1 MQNGNLVFGGT
12 RWRCLLVAAVATI
25 GTLWTSVAMATITQG
40 DFSVFG
46 FFETRE
52 AGHWGEGSSALNSTP
67 TTQVHPTATSTFS
80 IPGQSF
86 GITGG
91 SFDFNHWDLA
101 EMRQLA
107 DVRPDYHTVKNY
119 KLLGRFDTLFVKD
132 ADFFAYYRPWYD
144 AVGSLKSIGRSR
156 PNTDAIPYSHSQ
168 STDSGLTMNGSL
180 QNEYFKNDLREYYG
194 QLNFTDNFSARI
206 GKQQVIWSEADA
218 LSGTEVTNPVNATWH
233 GVYGA
238 ESAEDT
244 RTNLRMVKLNY
255 ILPDFLKTANNELE
269 GFWIP
274 GDFEGDGIK
283 LQGDP
288 RNPYVVPAAF
298 NGGCPFCGTGPDG
311 IFPVN
316 INQNGQIINSSEV
329 PNFDPKAMIF
339 IPIGPASTK
348 AGVACAK
355 PGPGS
360 GVPGKHGCFATG
372 QFYDFHAINLSS
384 TPSNSIQNS
393 EFGARYSSLLPIGNG
408 LQASFIYLYEFR
420 SALGRACAQCGPGIT
435 GDPGAV
441 ALGGG
446 VFLLPGKFLHGKP
459 RPGVQKGGS
468 VESFSTTDY
477 LRNNFFG
484 LTGTYYDKDLTDIVY
499 RYDFL
504 WQPKINVAVP
514 AVTDSRGGEWTEF
527 TRWIIAGDRPT
538 YIPWLS
544 KQHTFLTAQFT
555 ETWYP
560 DRPALATTPTSAA
573 GKIRELQSLAFLAAT
588 NWLMNGQLTATN
600 VFLWDIDNNVGELS
614 TTNVYRYSRNVLFG
628 VNAQWFLG
636 RSGRFT
642 DPNLLSRQQRF
653 NELEFTLTYEI

>member
-1 MQNGNLVFGGT
+1 MQNGNKVFGGT
-12 RWRCLLVAAVATI
+12 RWRSLLVAAVATI

-52 AGHWGEGSSALNSTP
+52 AGHWGEGSSSIDSTK
-67 TTQVHPTATSTFS
+67 TTLIHPTATTTFA
-80 IPGQSF
+80 IPGKSF

-107 DVRPDYHTVKNY
+107 DIRPDYHTVKNY

-144 AVGSLKSIGRSR
+144 AFGTLKNHGRQR
-156 PNTDAIPYSHSQ
+156 PNTDAIQYSHSQ
-168 STDSGLTMNGSL
+168 STDSGLTQNGSL
-180 QNEYFKNDLREYYG
+180 QNEFFKNDLREYYG

-283 LQGDP
+283 LNGDP
-288 RNPYVVPAAF
+288 RNPYVIPAAF
-298 NGGCPFCGTGPDG
+298 GGGCVSCGTGPDG

-316 INQNGQIINSSEV
+316 INQNGQIINASEV

-339 IPIGPASTK
+339 IPIGPVVKGHAS
-348 AGVACAK
+348 
-355 PGPGS
+355 
-360 GVPGKHGCFATG
+360 G
-372 QFYDFHAINLSS
+372 QFYDFHAINLSRR
-384 TPSNSIQNS
+384 PSNSIENS

-420 SALGRACAQCGPGIT
+420 SALGKTCAQCGPGIT
-435 GDPGAV
+435 GFPGTITLAP
-441 ALGGG
+441 GT
-446 VFLLPGKFLHGKP
+446 FLLPGKFLHGPP
-459 RPGVQKGGS
+459 RPGVPKGGA
-468 VESFSTTDY
+468 VEVFSTTDY
-477 LRNNFFG
+477 RRNHFFG

-504 WQPKINVAVP
+504 YQPKINTAVP
-514 AVTDSRGGEWTEF
+514 GIVDARGGKWTEF
-527 TRWIIAGDRPT
+527 TRWVIAADRPT

-560 DRPALATTPTSAA
+560 DRPRLATTPTSSA
-573 GKIRELQSLAFLAAT
+573 GKTRELSSLAFLAAT

-628 VNAQWFLG
+628 VNAQWFIG

-642 DPNLLSRQQRF
+642 DPYVLSRYQRF

>member
-12 RWRCLLVAAVATI
+12 RWRSLLVAAVAMI

-46 FFETRE
+46 FFESRE
-52 AGHWGEGSSALNSTP
+52 AGHWGEGSSSINSTP
-67 TTQVHPTATSTFS
+67 TTLVHPTATSTFS
-80 IPGQSF
+80 IPGKSF

-168 STDSGLTMNGSL
+168 STDSGLTQNGSL

-274 GDFEGDGIK
+274 GDFEGAGIK
-283 LQGDP
+283 LNGDP

-298 NGGCPFCGTGPDG
+298 GGGCVVCGSGPDG

-316 INQNGQIINSSEV
+316 INQNGQIINASEA
-329 PNFDPKAMIF
+329 PNFDPKGMIF
-339 IPIGPASTK
+339 IPVGPLSTKGGVACTK
-348 AGVACAK
+348 AGK
-355 PGPGS
+355 G
-360 GVPGKHGCFATG
+360 GCFATG
-372 QFYDFHAINLSS
+372 EFYDFHAIDLSS

-408 LQASFIYLYEFR
+408 LQASFIYLYEYR
-420 SALGRACAQCGPGIT
+420 SALGKTCYQCGPGVT
-435 GDPGAV
+435 GDSSAVTLAPGT
-441 ALGGG
+441 
-446 VFLLPGKFLHGKP
+446 FLLPGKFLHGPP
-459 RPGVQKGGS
+459 RPGVQKGGA
-468 VESFSTTDY
+468 VEVFSTTDY
-477 LRNNFFG
+477 RRNNFFG

-504 WQPKINVAVP
+504 YQPKINVAVP
-514 AVTDSRGGEWTEF
+514 GVVDARGGEWTEF

-544 KQHTFLTAQFT
+544 KQHTFLTAQLT

-560 DRPALATTPTSAA
+560 DRPALATTPTATN
-573 GKIRELQSLAFLAAT
+573 GKTRELSTLAFLAAT

-600 VFLWDIDNNVGELS
+600 VFLWDVDDNTGELS

-628 VNAQWFLG
+628 VNAQWFIG

-642 DPNLLSRQQRF
+642 DPYLFSREQRF

>member
-1 MQNGNLVFGGT
+1 MQNGNMGFGGT
-12 RWRCLLVAAVATI
+12 RWRSLLVAAVATI
-25 GTLWTSVAMATITQG
+25 ATLWTSVAMATITQG

-52 AGHWGEGSSALNSTP
+52 AGHWGEGSSSINSTP
-67 TTQVHPTATSTFS
+67 TKLVHSGLQTYA

-107 DVRPDYHTVKNY
+107 DIRPDYHTVKNY

-144 AVGSLKSIGRSR
+144 AFGTLKNHGRAR
-156 PNTDAIPYSHSQ
+156 PNTDAIQYSHSQ

-180 QNEYFKNDLREYYG
+180 QNEFFKNDLREYYG

-233 GVYGA
+233 GIYGA

-244 RTNLRMVKLNY
+244 RTNIRMVKLNY

-274 GDFEGDGIK
+274 GDFQGDGIK

-298 NGGCPFCGTGPDG
+298 GGGCHPCGLTPDG

-316 INQNGQIINSSEV
+316 INQNGQIINASEV
-329 PNFDPKAMIF
+329 PNFDAKGMIF
-339 IPIGPASTK
+339 LPVGPKVNGQQS
-348 AGVACAK
+348 
-355 PGPGS
+355 
-360 GVPGKHGCFATG
+360 G
-372 QFYDFHAINLSS
+372 QFYDFHAVNLSRK
-384 TPSNSIQNS
+384 PSNSIENS

-408 LQASFIYLYEFR
+408 LQTSLIFLYEFR
-420 SALGRACAQCGPGIT
+420 NAKTETCTTCPASVTGVPGSI
-435 GDPGAV
+435 AV
-441 ALGGG
+441 APGTF
-446 VFLLPGKFLHGKP
+446 VLPGFFLHGKP
-459 RPGVQKGGS
+459 RRGVPKAGS
-468 VESFSTTDY
+468 VELFSTTDY
-477 LRNNFFG
+477 VRNKFFG
-484 LTGTYYDKDLTDIVY
+484 ITGTYYDKDLTDIVY
-499 RYDFL
+499 RYDVL
-504 WQPKINVAVP
+504 YQPDINVAVTSAAARAKNGRIIAGTGDP
-514 AVTDSRGGEWTEF
+514 RGQEWTEF
-527 TRWIIAGDRPT
+527 TRWILAADRPT
-538 YIPWLS
+538 YIPWIS

-560 DRPALATTPTSAA
+560 DRPANATTPVSNA
-573 GKIRELQSLAFLAAT
+573 GKIRELSSLGLLAAT

-600 VFLWDIDNNVGELS
+600 AFLWDIDNNVGALT

-642 DPNLLSRQQRF
+642 DPYVFSRQQRF
-653 NELEFTLTYEI
+653 NELEFTFTYEI